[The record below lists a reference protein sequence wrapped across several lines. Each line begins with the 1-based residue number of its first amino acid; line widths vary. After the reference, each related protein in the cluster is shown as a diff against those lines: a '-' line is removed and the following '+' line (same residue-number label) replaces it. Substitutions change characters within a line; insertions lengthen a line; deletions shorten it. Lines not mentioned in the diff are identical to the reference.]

1 MFDVAFVALGSNI
14 GDRSA
19 MLAGARAALA
29 RLPGTRMVGQSSI
42 EETEPL
48 GPIEQPNFLNQMVA
62 LETSLSPRELLEHL
76 LAIEQA
82 AGRKRDSRW
91 GPRTLDLDIVRYA
104 NHTVSDPDLRVPH
117 PELPNRPFWQRE
129 LSELDAIAR
138 GAA

>member
-1 MFDVAFVALGSNI
+1 MLDVAFVALGSNI

-29 RLPGTRMVGQSSI
+29 RLPGTRIVGQSSI

-48 GPIEQPNFLNQMVA
+48 GPIAQPHFLNQMVA
-62 LETSLSPRELLEHL
+62 LETALAPRELLERL
-76 LAIEQA
+76 LAIEEA

-104 NHTVSDPDLRVPH
+104 NQTVSDTDLRVPH

-129 LSELDAIAR
+129 LAELDAIAR